1 MPQIGSSYSLVAQRY
16 AKALL
21 GAAQDAKALDSVEKD
36 AHDLVAMLAD
46 SADLTLFVTSP
57 LYKGAAQ
64 MGIMQD
70 IAKKYKFNKTT
81 ANFLSLL
88 AEKGRL
94 DALEDILGAFIAK
107 LAEMQ
112 GKVTASVDVAQDL
125 SKTQIIAL
133 EKTLSESIGKKV
145 SVNVN
150 VDQDLLGGMVV
161 TVGSKMFDSS
171 VKRKLEMLQQR
182 MSSASSQEDI
192 IANQNLSNSKEE
204 VV

>member
-133 EKTLSESIGKKV
+133 EKTLSESIG
-145 SVNVN
+145 

>member
-46 SADLTLFVTSP
+46 SADLTSFVTSP